1 MQKWNIQTDRAQK
14 VDEKRGYLSYVCS
27 WSYGHWNVKNGSFI
41 VGSVDASKKSVTVW
55 RKYIVYIGVSC
66 PLKTPPL
73 LFLFLAKPPLNQQTV
88 QAPFLGN
95 PTSTLVFHEAPHKSQ
110 IFQRT
115 PKIIKFF
122 ILNTILSFNSN

>member
-14 VDEKRGYLSYVCS
+14 VDEKKGIFVLCLLLEL
-27 WSYGHWNVKNGSFI
+27 WSLKCQKWLIYCRFCWCQQKISHSLEKIHSVHWGI
-41 VGSVDASKKSVTVW
+41 M
-55 RKYIVYIGVSC
+55 
-66 PLKTPPL
+66 PPEHPPL
-73 LFLFLAKPPLNQQTV
+73 LVLFLAKPPLNQHTV